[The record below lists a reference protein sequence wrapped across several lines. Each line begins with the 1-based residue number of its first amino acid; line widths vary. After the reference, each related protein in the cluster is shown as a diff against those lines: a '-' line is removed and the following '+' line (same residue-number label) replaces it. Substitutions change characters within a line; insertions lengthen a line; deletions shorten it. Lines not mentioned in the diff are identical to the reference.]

1 LIDLVIT
8 IAAAVFTLG
17 VLILIHELGHF
28 LAARAVGI
36 RVERFSIGLP
46 PRLLSVQNKFDGLW
60 IKLFIPWFLQRRI
73 NAESIEYRVPRK
85 RPKAGDTEYSLSW
98 TPFGGY
104 VKMAGMIDESMDT
117 KIAGKPWEFSS
128 KKRWQQL
135 LAISGG
141 VIMNTILAWLIFS
154 FLIMVTGIQKPLPG
168 TGVGSLVTT
177 EERPVFPAAQLGI
190 QEGDVIRSVAGQ
202 RVDTWEEMT
211 DLIQAAPGQTLAIE
225 WERSGSIF
233 QDSIQVVSE
242 TIATPEGEQRIGMIG
257 VGRMTEPIEPGFVK
271 SMGYGARSTYIFGT
285 LMARSLWTMISGKAS
300 MDQVGGPVAI
310 AKMAGE
316 MARRGWADIFY
327 FMAIISINLAFIN
340 VLPIPGLDGGH
351 FLIISIEGI
360 IRRELPL
367 KVRLFIQQ
375 VGILFLLGLILFIT
389 INDISRL

>member
-1 LIDLVIT
+1 MIDLVIT

-154 FLIMVTGIQKPLPG
+154 FLIMVT
-168 TGVGSLVTT
+168 
-177 EERPVFPAAQLGI
+177 
-190 QEGDVIRSVAGQ
+190 
-202 RVDTWEEMT
+202 
-211 DLIQAAPGQTLAIE
+211 
-225 WERSGSIF
+225 
-233 QDSIQVVSE
+233 
-242 TIATPEGEQRIGMIG
+242 
-257 VGRMTEPIEPGFVK
+257 
-271 SMGYGARSTYIFGT
+271 
-285 LMARSLWTMISGKAS
+285 
-300 MDQVGGPVAI
+300 
-310 AKMAGE
+310 
-316 MARRGWADIFY
+316 
-327 FMAIISINLAFIN
+327 
-340 VLPIPGLDGGH
+340 
-351 FLIISIEGI
+351 
-360 IRRELPL
+360 
-367 KVRLFIQQ
+367 
-375 VGILFLLGLILFIT
+375 
-389 INDISRL
+389 

>member
-1 LIDLVIT
+1 MIDLVIT